1 MEFTLTELNPSV
13 EISIRTQNSAYRFS
27 LTDRRLCRGFLSGG
41 ILGGQQRDA
50 FLAGAVLP
58 NAVRISD
65 SKKLETGTR
74 ALFYMD
80 VGDQLCRL
88 ITSVITELVLVKQQ
102 SSDETLP

>member
-1 MEFTLTELNPSV
+1 MEFTITELNPSA

-27 LTDRRLCRGFLSGG
+27 LTDRILCRGFLTGG

-58 NAVRISD
+58 NAARSCD
-65 SKKLETGTR
+65 SNKLETGTR

-80 VGDQLCRL
+80 EGDKFCRL
-88 ITSVITELVLVKQQ
+88 VTSVITELVLVK
-102 SSDETLP
+102 E